1 MNCSYYRTASLLALV
16 EKIVSRVL
24 IRRIEKKMEDALLEN
39 WLRFGRGYGTRD
51 AVGMLRTLLERTMDI
66 DEE

>member
-1 MNCSYYRTASLLALV
+1 LAHV

-24 IRRIEKKMEDALLEN
+24 IRRIEKKMEDVLLEN

-51 AVGMLRTLLERTMDI
+51 AVGMLRTLLERTMDM